1 MSKIPLDVLKSGLV
15 KLKNL
20 TKTKKD
26 DLLACLHR
34 KKIST
39 KEEEWLD
46 NATNPVDDDDVVNKK
61 KPTCL
66 LLAFTLG
73 SYVADINDPFARR
86 LESILASFGRQTWLE
101 EARALEPTYIT
112 DFFTCK

>member
-1 MSKIPLDVLKSGLV
+1 MCLNLVL

-46 NATNPVDDDDVVNKK
+46 NAANPVDNDNVVNKK
-61 KPTCL
+61 KPMCK
-66 LLAFTLG
+66 
-73 SYVADINDPFARR
+73 
-86 LESILASFGRQTWLE
+86 
-101 EARALEPTYIT
+101 EALTACIHPWKL
-112 DFFTCK
+112 CC